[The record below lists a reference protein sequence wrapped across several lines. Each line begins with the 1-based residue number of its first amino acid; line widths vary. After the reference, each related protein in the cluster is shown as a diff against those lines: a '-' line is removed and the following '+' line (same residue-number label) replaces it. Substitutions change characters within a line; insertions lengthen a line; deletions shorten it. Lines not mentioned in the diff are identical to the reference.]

1 MCGILWVGFLSSL
14 PDHIAGLGL
23 LGLLE
28 CLTVT
33 VSAFSTIPRVLYY
46 CTRLSSRVFPW
57 RQHLSEAAALT
68 AGHAYDSSWASKR
81 PTL

>member
-1 MCGILWVGFLSSL
+1 MCGILWAGFLSSL
-14 PDHIAGLGL
+14 LGHIVGLGI

-28 CLTVT
+28 RLTVT
-33 VSAFSTIPRVLYY
+33 VLASSTISWVLYY
-46 CTRLSSRVFPW
+46 CRRLSTRVFPW
-57 RQHLSEAAALT
+57 RQHLNEPAVLT